1 MNLGNLALCPEPHTQ
16 KNRRE
21 RNMKNEN
28 TSKVESVGSRARHV
42 GILAAGAAVGALLTQ
57 QAQAAITS
65 NVLTDVEAT
74 FSEVQGMGEAASI
87 VAATLALVSVAVSF
101 IWRARG

>member
-1 MNLGNLALCPEPHTQ
+1 MN
-16 KNRRE
+16 
-21 RNMKNEN
+21 
-28 TSKVESVGSRARHV
+28 SKYIPAKQNVESVGSRGRFV
-42 GILAAGAAVGALLTQ
+42 GILAAGASVGALLTQ
-57 QAQAAITS
+57 TAQAAITS

-74 FSEVQGMGEAASI
+74 FTEVQGMGEAASI